1 MPVAGSTCE
10 SPEAQTLTPHETH
23 LKIPPASGA
32 CNMVRRRFLYCR
44 YIVLGIK
51 IVIFARENY
60 TLDNYDTFDY

>member
-10 SPEAQTLTPHETH
+10 SHEAQTLKPHGIR

-32 CNMVRRRFLYCR
+32 CDTARRRFLYYR
-44 YIVLGIK
+44 YIVFGIK
-51 IVIFARENY
+51 IVIFAKENY

>member
-1 MPVAGSTCE
+1 MPVAGSTYE
-10 SPEAQTLTPHETH
+10 SPEAQTLTPHGTH

-51 IVIFARENY
+51 IVIFAEREFNIRQ
-60 TLDNYDTFDY
+60 L